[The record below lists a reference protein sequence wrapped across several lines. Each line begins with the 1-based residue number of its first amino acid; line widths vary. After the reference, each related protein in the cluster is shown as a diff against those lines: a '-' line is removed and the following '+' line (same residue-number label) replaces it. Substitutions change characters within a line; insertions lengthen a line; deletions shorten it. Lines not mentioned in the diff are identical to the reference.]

1 MRNDPSRP
9 HGPAW
14 RQQPG
19 AGRRNPKAQ
28 QDWRQEAAAAPSTS
42 RVWSRRTKM
51 WVGIGT
57 LAGLVAITVVVI
69 FLLRP
74 ANPSAWV
81 LLGTHD
87 WDNLDLPLN
96 VEGYNGLVSF
106 SDWAHSDSPSLFWG
120 RNLPHVLH
128 DGPVELKKGA
138 EWFAKVNEERKK
150 ETTVVLYFTAPG
162 GADADGPFLFFGD
175 ARPDDERKGRL
186 YVTDILS
193 RLEELPKEKNKVLIL
208 DATQNGANWPFG
220 QLYNDFTRRLID
232 LEERI
237 RQVPR
242 LIVINSSGPEQRSWP
257 SDTVRQTF
265 FSFYLC
271 EGMRGQA
278 APGESLVR
286 AEKLFD
292 YVREHVAQKVRA
304 NRLAEQTP
312 ILLPEK
318 GGRERAEEIILTRV
332 TGKPYEPA
340 DVPPSLNTAAIQK
353 RWARCAELSRRSPP
367 PYVNHPQL
375 WRQYRD
381 GCLRYEQLLRAG
393 EQKAADAFEA
403 KLTSLESRLNVAVPE
418 KAACLENSLA
428 MPAALGVALPR
439 GLDEKVVQGWRRL
452 WRAQT
457 AEERQDRWK
466 ELRDM
471 VQAGVQEKVLRLRC
485 GTLLLGELADTA
497 DEPAR
502 SRAAAML
509 DLLAADAGPRPAEL
523 HFLYMLLKNLHGEPE
538 ARTLQLAC
546 RTRREAEEAALVL
559 PPASAAGSPAYS
571 ERVYPWI
578 QDKIQKADEARR
590 QGEDLLFSSV
600 KEQWQQAESNLNEAL
615 DLYQKARAEGREVA
629 QALAWRDRLFA
640 VLPDFSR
647 WLAGRFINPTAPA
660 AKEIEEEVN
669 KVQDLW
675 VRAHRLESLLAKPE
689 PQAIAELT
697 KVTKDVNDKFA
708 SLAAGFNH
716 RWKDLLDKAV
726 TQPRWHEVE
735 EILAASWADPDLL
748 PDQEPNQRRVLVE
761 NQRSVSETLF
771 RSDSP
776 EQSVKAV
783 KPDGRIA
790 ASYQA
795 RVAVDALGEHWVDQ
809 NRHGAD
815 PNYGLLRQRVSSP
828 DPVRWQ
834 ADLVLPADQIGR
846 LWRQMPKEIKKQ
858 ADAAREPEAGLE
870 GAGKA
875 LADADWL
882 CRLVDGPAVDRLAG
896 DPAAD
901 ARRLQ
906 WHNLFL
912 ALGRR
917 TAGDQWYG
925 PTPETLYYR
934 LIGSKYQQEAAT
946 LVKALAGR
954 GGPSKALLAAATAL
968 QAELDK
974 DSKLELTGPRTGQE
988 NITSQSQFELD
999 FRLAGQPGLKPGF
1012 AVLGMKAG
1020 RAFVPAFERDTQEIQ
1035 ARKIDPAAG
1044 AQNIKYVLKLA
1055 PGEAG
1060 SDEGRERE
1068 IVVEGFYRGQ
1078 TPRRVITGQIH
1089 APDTVITFTPRP
1101 KNASLAVLSDP
1112 AVEEQFAPKN
1122 SVLSIVLDCSGS
1134 MWAGLTPDPRQGFKS
1149 KKDVQKAEED
1159 RQAGKWAGQKRRFDH
1174 AVDSLDE
1181 VLGSLQD
1188 GVTVNVWTF
1197 AQLDAKEGDIKKLWG
1212 PQRWDAS
1219 KRAGLMAQVRSLIP
1233 CYETPLV
1240 KAMSRAK
1247 DDFDSKANGFKTLVV
1262 LTDGDDNQFFTK
1274 ECADLRQKHPV
1285 PNLTIPKFLQLEF
1298 QGSGIRIHMALFD
1311 VEKDELENAKK
1322 QFGELGKLDPPGEVK
1337 VIANAADLVKDLR
1350 RVMRFELR
1358 YWLYRDGEKPVNEN
1372 GFPVIYLGKDR
1383 QNLAHVSQER
1393 QNLFWPRLDPAM
1405 YTIRVNNKYPQDVQ
1419 LNDGDLVIATL
1430 RRQGKDVFLD
1440 RGLYA
1445 RDLVNQELGNV
1456 DNNEMK
1462 KANDW
1467 WLSLLRN
1474 EQGGNVLQLMMCL
1487 EKESPGAAAVG
1498 RHTIQQVRPQFV
1510 WFEVQGKG
1518 VANPKLYWNN
1528 FEYFPAPAWSLEVRD
1543 WANPEGVTPKPAASV
1558 WWSADWDPA
1567 TGALLDTLHRNPKVA
1582 VNEDFATRQ
1591 AKGYRIKRVTVE
1603 EHHINDEVGTKPCLV
1618 VRAEYDPKNQI
1629 LVRLKKMPG
1638 VTDQQ
1643 AQHCYY
1649 SKTHDYTGYFW
1660 PVPEAA
1666 LDREFDLEIIS
1677 VDEFKQKAQ
1686 DRNTYIKDW
1695 NLPPLRN
1702 AAPLPIT
1709 LKPRHEFDD

>member
-9 HGPAW
+9 QGPAW

-28 QDWRQEAAAAPSTS
+28 QDWRQEAAAAPSGG

-57 LAGLVAITVVVI
+57 LTGLVAVTVIVI

-74 ANPSAWV
+74 ASPSTWV

-96 VEGYNGLVSF
+96 VEGYNGLAKF
-106 SDWAHSDSPSLFWG
+106 SDWAHSDTPSLFWG
-120 RNLPHVLH
+120 RNLPHILH
-128 DGPVELKKGA
+128 DGPVELKKGTD
-138 EWFAKVNEERKK
+138 WFAEVNEERKK
-150 ETTVVLYFTAPG
+150 ETTVVLYFSAPG
-162 GADADGPFLFFGD
+162 GADADGPFLFLGD

-186 YVTDILS
+186 YVSDILS
-193 RLEELPKEKNKVLIL
+193 RLEELPKDKNKVLIL

-220 QLYNDFTRRLID
+220 QLHNDFTRRL
-232 LEERI
+232 LELDERI
-237 RQVPR
+237 GQMPR
-242 LIVINSSGPEQRSWP
+242 LVVINSSGPDQRSWP
-257 SDTVRQTF
+257 ADAVRQTF
-265 FSFYLC
+265 FSYYLR

-278 APGESLVR
+278 AGGESIVR
-286 AEKLFD
+286 AGTLFD
-292 YVREHVAQKVRA
+292 FVREHVSQKVRA

-312 ILLPEK
+312 ILLPQK
-318 GGRERAEEIILTRV
+318 GGHERAQEIILTRV
-332 TGKPYEPA
+332 TGKTYEPSDA
-340 DVPPSLNTAAIQK
+340 PPNLDAAAIQK
-353 RWARCAELSRRSPP
+353 RWARCAELSRQTPP

-381 GCLRYEQLLRAG
+381 WCLRYEQLLRAG
-393 EQKAADAFEA
+393 EDKAAAALEA
-403 KLTSLESRLNVAVPE
+403 KFTSLEARLSAAIPE
-418 KAACLENSLA
+418 HAACLENSLA
-428 MPAALGVALPR
+428 MPGALGLALPR

-452 WRAQT
+452 WRADT

-466 ELRDM
+466 ELREL
-471 VQAGVQEKVLRLRC
+471 VQGGVAEKVLRLRC
-485 GTLLLGELADTA
+485 GTLLLDELAGTA

-502 SRAAAML
+502 TRAAAVL
-509 DLLAADAGPRPAEL
+509 DLITADTGPRPAEL
-523 HFLYMLLKNLHGEPE
+523 HFLYMLLRNLHGAPE
-538 ARTLQLAC
+538 APALQLVC
-546 RTRREAEEAALVL
+546 RTRREAEEAALAL

-571 ERVYPWI
+571 ECVFPWI
-578 QDKIQKADEARR
+578 RDKILKADEERR

-600 KEQWQQAESNLNEAL
+600 KDQRQQAETHLNRALKLYGEAR
-615 DLYQKARAEGREVA
+615 DDGRKVA

-640 VLPDFSR
+640 VLPDFSH
-647 WLAGRFINPTAPA
+647 WLAGRFINPKAPA
-660 AKEIEEEVN
+660 AKEIEEEIN

-675 VRAHRLESLLAKPE
+675 VRAHRLESLLAKPD

-697 KVTKDVNDKFA
+697 NVSKEVGDKFG
-708 SLAAGFNH
+708 SLARDFNH
-716 RWKDLLDKAV
+716 RWKSLLDKSI

-735 EILAASWADPDLL
+735 EILAASWADPELL
-748 PDQEPNQRRVLVE
+748 PDQEPNQRKALVE
-761 NQRSVSETLF
+761 SQRSVSEALLAK
-771 RSDSP
+771 SDSP
-776 EQSVKAV
+776 DLSVTAV
-783 KPDGRIA
+783 KPDLRVA

-795 RVAVDALGEHWVDQ
+795 RVAVDALGERWVDQ

-815 PNYGLLRQRVSSP
+815 PNYALLRQRVSSP
-828 DPVRWQ
+828 DPARWQ
-834 ADLVLPADQIGR
+834 ADLVLPAEQVGR
-846 LWRQMPKEIKKQ
+846 LWRQLPQEIKKQ
-858 ADAAREPEAGLE
+858 AEAARAPEAGLE
-870 GAGKA
+870 AAGKA
-875 LADADWL
+875 LADADGL
-882 CRLVDGPAVDRLAG
+882 CRLLDGPAVDRLPG

-906 WHNLFL
+906 WHDLFL

-925 PTPETLYYR
+925 PDPQTPYYR
-934 LIGSKYQQEAAT
+934 SIGGKYQQEAVQ
-946 LVKALAGR
+946 LLKAVAGR
-954 GGPSKALLAAATAL
+954 GGPSKGLLAAATAL
-968 QAELDK
+968 QEELNK
-974 DSKLELTGPRTGQE
+974 DSKLELTGPRAGQE
-988 NITSQSQFELD
+988 NITSQSRFELD
-999 FRLAGQPGLKPGF
+999 FRLVGQPGLKPGF

-1020 RAFVPAFERDTQEIQ
+1020 KVFAPEFERDTQEIQ

-1044 AQNIKYVLKLA
+1044 GLDIKYVLKLA
-1055 PGEAG
+1055 SVESG
-1060 SDEGRERE
+1060 DEGRDRE

-1078 TPRRVITGQIH
+1078 KPRRAITGQIY

-1101 KNASLAVLSDP
+1101 KEASLAVLSDP

-1149 KKDVQKAEED
+1149 KRDVQKAEED

-1174 AVDSLDE
+1174 AVDSLE
-1181 VLGSLQD
+1181 QVLGSLQE

-1197 AQLDAKEGDIKKLWG
+1197 AQLDDRDGDIKKLWG
-1212 PQRWDAS
+1212 PQKWGAS

-1240 KAMSRAK
+1240 KAMSQAK
-1247 DDFDSKANGFKTLVV
+1247 DDFDPNANGFKTMVV

-1298 QGSGIRIHMALFD
+1298 QGSGVRIHMALFD
-1311 VEKDELENAKK
+1311 VEKGELDNAKK

-1337 VIANAADLVKDLR
+1337 VIANAAELVKDLR

-1358 YWLYRDGEKPVNEN
+1358 YWLYRDGEKPVNES

-1456 DNNEMK
+1456 DNNETK

-1474 EQGGNVLQLMMCL
+1474 EKGDNALRLMMCL

-1510 WFEVQGKG
+1510 WFEVRGNG
-1518 VANPKLYWNN
+1518 VESPKLYWNN
-1528 FEYFPAPAWSLEVRD
+1528 FEYFPAPAWALEVRD
-1543 WANPEGVTPKPAASV
+1543 WANAEGVTPKPVASV

-1582 VNEDFATRQ
+1582 VNQDFTTQKGR
-1591 AKGYRIKRVTVE
+1591 GYRIKRVAVE

-1618 VRAEYDPKNQI
+1618 VRAVYDPKNQI

-1649 SKTHDYTGYFW
+1649 SKTHEYTGYFW

-1666 LDREFDLEIIS
+1666 LDRDFDLEVIS

-1686 DRNTYIKDW
+1686 ERNTWVKDW
-1695 NLPPLRN
+1695 NLPALSN

-1709 LKPRHEFDD
+1709 LKPRREFDD